1 MTKVFSHAGVSRL
14 NGVIKARF
22 ANDALR
28 VKVLAKGGHTDIDL
42 VEFLEPLTKD
52 AAIAKLIE
60 MEFGKGNV
68 EIEEALASEMDKRTE
83 VPKAPKA
90 TKVVKAKPAKAITIE
105 SIKAKA
111 KAKPAVTKPA
121 PKSTKTKAQIE
132 AELSNLE
139 DAPF

>member
-83 VPKAPKA
+83 VPKA
-90 TKVVKAKPAKAITIE
+90 TKVAKPAKAITIE

-111 KAKPAVTKPA
+111 KPAVTKTA